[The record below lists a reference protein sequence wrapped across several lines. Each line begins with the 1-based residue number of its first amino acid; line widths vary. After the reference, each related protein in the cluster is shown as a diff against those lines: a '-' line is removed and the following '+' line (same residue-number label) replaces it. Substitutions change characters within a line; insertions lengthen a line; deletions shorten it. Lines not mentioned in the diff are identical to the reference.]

1 VPAQRPRPR
10 PYYNVRMGMKAAT
23 KLGHVLLLEEANPL
37 RAHLVSGALEEA
49 GIPCVVEDDNLAD
62 EFSMVRKLGGMQ
74 GTRVW
79 VPIARADEA
88 QVIFL
93 GMSQPIPIID
103 EDDPELEALGRSY
116 ASRQKRA
123 LGWIIMAWLVLPVI
137 ALALYWLSDRFG
149 WFS

>member
-1 VPAQRPRPR
+1 
-10 PYYNVRMGMKAAT
+10 MKAATKLGHVLT

-49 GIPCVVEDDNLAD
+49 GIPCVVEDDNLWDQA
-62 EFSMVRKLGGMQ
+62 SVMRKLGGMQ

-93 GMSQPIPIID
+93 GMSQPIPVID
-103 EDDPELEALGRSY
+103 EDDPELEALARSY
-116 ASRQKRA
+116 ASRRKRA
-123 LGWIIMAWLVLPVI
+123 IWSIIAALWFLP
-137 ALALYWLSDRFG
+137 ALAFLVYWLSETLG